1 MCDCFTCTHKNP
13 RERAAYYKGYV
24 EACDWF
30 LDWAAAFGVK
40 PGSIA
45 DSDLGGITAQM
56 KCNRDE
62 SEILRREMVELYKSK
77 HRETQ
82 KAWAR
87 ANRKK
92 INKSAKKYYNKHKE
106 TIKAKNLERYY
117 KSKETKDE
125 GTK

>member
-13 RERAAYYKGYV
+13 RERAAYYTGYV

-30 LDWAAAFGVK
+30 LTWARANNIK
-40 PGSIA
+40 EGSIG
-45 DSDLGGITAQM
+45 DDDLGGIVAQM
-56 KCNRDE
+56 RCNRDD

-82 KAWAR
+82 KAWAD

-92 INKSAKKYYNKHKE
+92 INKSAKKYYNKNKK
-106 TIKAKNLERYY
+106 TLRAKSLERYY
-117 KSKETKDE
+117 KSKEGKDE